1 MNPRKHQT
9 TVRENTLEPDQ
20 AYAEEWRNRLIAMA
34 IGGIL
39 GLITAL
45 VQQAIE
51 ALIEGGS
58 DAVLF

>member
-1 MNPRKHQT
+1 MNPKKQ
-9 TVRENTLEPDQ
+9 ENIIRLDQ
-20 AYAEEWRNRLIAMA
+20 AYTEEWRNRLIAMA

>member
-1 MNPRKHQT
+1 MNPRKQET
-9 TVRENTLEPDQ
+9 QLDQ

-34 IGGIL
+34 IGGAL

-45 VQQAIE
+45 VQQIIE